1 MAEKK
6 IIKSEK
12 GALAE
17 ILNGRSRLILESII
31 EDYIATAEPVGSRAV
46 TRRHGLNVSPAT
58 VRNVMS
64 DLEELGFL
72 SSPHTSAGRI
82 PTEKAYRFYVNALL
96 QMGAVSSDD
105 LDKVKNRWQIEGGD
119 VQEILREASRML
131 SSLSHYAG
139 IVLAP
144 RFTETI
150 FRHIEFV
157 KLSGRKVLVVL
168 VTKNGIVQNRIIE
181 TEEELH
187 SEDLVRMSN
196 LLDELL
202 EGLPINEVKQKIIE
216 EMGSEKAQYDLF
228 MKKALSLSEQSLGSD
243 AVELIIEGQS
253 NIMDQPEFA
262 DVTKM
267 REIFRAFEEKNQL
280 VNLLDRSLAADGVQI
295 FIGSE
300 TRLSRMEG
308 MSIIT
313 TTYMSGEKRLGV
325 LGVIGP
331 TRMGYANV
339 IPIVDYAGKLVSRL
353 LKAD

>member
-12 GALAE
+12 ITTTE
-17 ILNGRSRLILESII
+17 ILSGRSRLILESII

-58 VRNVMS
+58 VRNVMA

-82 PTEKAYRFYVNALL
+82 PTEKAYRFYVNTLL
-96 QMGAVSSDD
+96 QMGAVTSED
-105 LDKVKNRWQIEGGD
+105 LEKVRNRWRIQGGD

-144 RFTETI
+144 RFTENI

-157 KLSGRKVLVVL
+157 KLSGRRILVVL
-168 VTKNGIVQNRIIE
+168 VTRNGIVQNRIIE
-181 TEEELH
+181 TDEEIDPE
-187 SEDLVRMSN
+187 ELVRMSN
-196 LLDELL
+196 RLDELL
-202 EGLPINEVKQKIIE
+202 EGLPINEVKRKIVD
-216 EMGSEKAQYDLF
+216 EMRSEKTQYDLL
-228 MKKALSLSEQSLGSD
+228 MKKALSLSEQSLG
-243 AVELIIEGQS
+243 AEGVELIIEGQA
-253 NIMDQPEFA
+253 NILDQPEFA
-262 DVTKM
+262 DVGKM
-267 REIFRAFEEKNQL
+267 REIFRAFEEKSQL
-280 VNLLDRSLAADGVQI
+280 VHLLDRSLAAEGVQI

-313 TTYMSGEKRLGV
+313 TTYMSGDKRLGV

-353 LKAD
+353 LKDD